1 MARLF
6 ISQNTLDEWNA
17 DNRATVVG
25 DHLTLDGR
33 TLAIKPAVFFD
44 GVSGGDPDPH
54 DLVGTVRYE
63 HELEGM
69 GAELYMNS
77 VIYGDNAY
85 DVVCGFMGQLV
96 TGA

>member
-25 DHLTLDGR
+25 DRLTLDGR
-33 TLAIKPAVFFD
+33 SLEIHPAVYFE
-44 GVSGGDPDPH
+44 GVAGNDSDPH

-63 HELEGM
+63 HELDGM

-85 DVVCGFMGQLV
+85 DVVCGFMGTLV
-96 TGA
+96 SGA